1 MIPKPVAPKTGDLPD
16 DGGDLTLF
24 GLDDVE

>member
-1 MIPKPVAPKTGDLPD
+1 MIPRPVAPKPGDLPD

-24 GLDDVE
+24 GLDDVA